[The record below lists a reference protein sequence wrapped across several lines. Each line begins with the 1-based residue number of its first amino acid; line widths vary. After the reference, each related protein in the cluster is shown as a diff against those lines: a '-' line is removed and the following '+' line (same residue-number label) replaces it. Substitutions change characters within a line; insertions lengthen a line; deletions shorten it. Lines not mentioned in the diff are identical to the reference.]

1 MGISRLRSHPS
12 SDVLVEQMKSN
23 FQSNSRSS
31 TPAQSFTANSTPS
44 VPISV
49 YRELAAEL
57 QATRAMVDSLNN
69 KNHHL
74 DRENQVLRQEM
85 HRVVQSVMTLQPW
98 VMPIDTQTQTTDMRQ
113 RGSQTGATATPSW
126 EETAAA
132 SAIAAKLRTPND
144 PSLTDQV
151 TEVSATPHQVT
162 QMKKAGGLGGLWLTL
177 TILVIIVTA
186 FGAGFLIM
194 KPFLPTAK

>member
-1 MGISRLRSHPS
+1 
-12 SDVLVEQMKSN
+12 MKSN
-23 FQSNSRSS
+23 FQSNPRSS
-31 TPAQSFTANSTPS
+31 APAQSFTASSTPS

-69 KNHHL
+69 KNHQL

-85 HRVVQSVMTLQPW
+85 YRVVQSVLTLQPW
-98 VMPIDTQTQTTDMRQ
+98 VVNPSIDPQPVPPRQ
-113 RGSQTGATATPSW
+113 RVPQKGPTATPSW

-132 SAIAAKLRTPND
+132 SAIAAKLRTPSE
-144 PSLTDQV
+144 PEVEELF
-151 TEVSATPHQVT
+151 TEVAATPHQVT
-162 QMKKAGGLGGLWLTL
+162 DLKKSGGMGGLWLTL
-177 TILVIIVTA
+177 TIFVIIVTA

-194 KPFLPTAK
+194 KPFLPTASK